1 MDYGTVML
9 LEDAPNIKVSLCLN
23 LKTLGSFPCDMWRAF
38 GLSEPRRI
46 KLTVFLKRLTFF
58 IKFKK
63 KWNP

>member
-38 GLSEPRRI
+38 GLSESSRI
-46 KLTVFLKRLTFF
+46 KTYGVSKAFNFFF
-58 IKFKK
+58 IKLKK
-63 KWNP
+63 MVI

>member
-23 LKTLGSFPCDMWRAF
+23 LKTPGSFPCDMWRAF
-38 GLSEPRRI
+38 GLSESRRI

-58 IKFKK
+58 IKFLK

>member
-23 LKTLGSFPCDMWRAF
+23 LKTLESFPCDMWRAF

-46 KLTVFLKRLTFF
+46 KLTVFLKR
-58 IKFKK
+58 
-63 KWNP
+63 

>member
-9 LEDAPNIKVSLCLN
+9 LEDAPNIKASLCLN
-23 LKTLGSFPCDMWRAF
+23 LKTLGSFPCDMWRTF
-38 GLSEPRRI
+38 GLSESRRI